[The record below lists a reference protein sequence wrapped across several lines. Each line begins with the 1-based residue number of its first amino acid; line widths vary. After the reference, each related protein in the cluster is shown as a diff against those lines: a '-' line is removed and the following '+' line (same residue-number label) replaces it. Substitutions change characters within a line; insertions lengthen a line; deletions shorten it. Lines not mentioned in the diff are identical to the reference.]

1 MIKMNLRSHIK
12 DATPEEVFAALAD
25 RDGLQDL
32 MPRMR
37 KVEFYDRQAN
47 SEKLVMH
54 VSVGKSF
61 GTIPC
66 EGTLSWV
73 EPRQITFQ
81 VQKPLPVEMQWTT
94 QAAVNGTEIDIAMQL
109 QLEPLLGPMAGF
121 VPKQM
126 VEEMIVKEMKHAIQN
141 VALRVRE
148 QAAEKERAAAA

>member
-1 MIKMNLRSHIK
+1 
-12 DATPEEVFAALAD
+12 
-25 RDGLQDL
+25 
-32 MPRMR
+32 
-37 KVEFYDRQAN
+37 
-47 SEKLVMH
+47 
-54 VSVGKSF
+54 
-61 GTIPC
+61 
-66 EGTLSWV
+66 
-73 EPRQITFQ
+73 
-81 VQKPLPVEMQWTT
+81 MQWTT